1 MRKIVETVGYTLK
14 YFQCVTVLVW
24 VLVSKQSLRWG
35 TGFRRFVWE
44 MILGSSSK
52 GIWRMRRGGRNT
64 NEGLTTE
71 LVTTVGN
78 WSLIPL
84 GTLRKWAESLRISR
98 WKAGR
103 LDIYHSLV
111 AVVSES
117 LIHPHFQTAL
127 GHHETL
133 ACMKLSHS
141 SLRSG
146 FCDVELLKHLP
157 QVTSFREVTLGLS
170 SKWKRYSFMFYQLH
184 ECCFYSSEQ
193 LKKPD
198 ETDIIH
204 IPEMR
209 VCDSSSNGSRLYLHF
224 LFFTYITWFEP

>member
-1 MRKIVETVGYTLK
+1 MFYLTLETSLLASTLFYLSLISEK
-14 YFQCVTVLVW
+14 DCWNSWLYLEIFQCVTVLVW
-24 VLVSKQSLRWG
+24 VLFLKQSLRWG

-52 GIWRMRRGGRNT
+52 AIWRMRQGGRNA
-64 NEGLTTE
+64 NGVLTTE

-84 GTLRKWAESLRISR
+84 GTLRKWAEFP
-98 WKAGR
+98 AER
-103 LDIYHSLV
+103 LGGWGIYHSLV

-127 GHHETL
+127 AHHETL

-146 FCDVELLKHLP
+146 FCGVELLKRLP

-170 SKWKRYSFMFYQLH
+170 SKWKRYSLMFYRLH
-184 ECCFYSSEQ
+184 ECCFYSSKQ

-204 IPEMR
+204 IP
-209 VCDSSSNGSRLYLHF
+209 
-224 LFFTYITWFEP
+224 